1 MDDSNIA
8 DERCHLRSCEEVDV
22 GLDLTEE
29 EREPSRVV
37 SGGVFRFSEGIQ
49 SGDEEDGSGA
59 V

>member
-1 MDDSNIA
+1 MVM
-8 DERCHLRSCEEVDV
+8 EREWTTATSWTRDAV
-22 GLDLTEE
+22 GLDLTKED
-29 EREPSRVV
+29 REPCRVV